1 MVFTLSEENTFFQNA
16 FRLPSVWTEEVG
28 NVPCIDKEIG
38 KDNQSDIIRCYTKFS
53 FLVHLLFAEPIA
65 ESVKLSTSNCFPVC
79 VGFNFMLCF
88 NNNSE
93 LKRVSL
99 NFGHSSEITTL
110 LSKLQSWVRETPEN
124 ILSNRVKFIKKR
136 ASACAEIKNKVRKLD
151 LVRALNPL
159 PPYCFPSRINEM
171 KHTFRYCLAKKCLH
185 IHSASST
192 WVQSTLKCHEQN
204 RRKRNIQPICSIW
217 KIFRAYCTVAV

>member
-1 MVFTLSEENTFFQNA
+1 MNLNTRRKDCYWMVFTSSEENPFFQSA

-79 VGFNFMLCF
+79 VGYNFMLCF
-88 NNNSE
+88 YNNSE

-110 LSKLQSWVRETPEN
+110 LSKLSE
-124 ILSNRVKFIKKR
+124 SSVK
-136 ASACAEIKNKVRKLD
+136 AGWEKL
-151 LVRALNPL
+151 LKTYCQIVLNL
-159 PPYCFPSRINEM
+159 
-171 KHTFRYCLAKKCLH
+171 
-185 IHSASST
+185 
-192 WVQSTLKCHEQN
+192 
-204 RRKRNIQPICSIW
+204 
-217 KIFRAYCTVAV
+217 